1 MKTKEVAK
9 FFDCM
14 RRSDI
19 PFTVDDVNT
28 NFKTQF
34 GVESG
39 VLGIAEEG
47 HEAIKHREGTF
58 LAVYVLLG
66 SLCND
71 VLVEALGEYMKGL
84 EWWIFNSPYGE
95 DEDEVVYI
103 INLEEK

>member
-14 RRSDI
+14 RRNEI
-19 PFTVDDVNT
+19 PYTVDDVNT

-47 HEAIKHREGTF
+47 YEAIKQREGTF
-58 LAVYVLLG
+58 LAVTYYLG
-66 SLCND
+66 RSVMMFC
-71 VLVEALGEYMKGL
+71 AKH
-84 EWWIFNSPYGE
+84 
-95 DEDEVVYI
+95 
-103 INLEEK
+103 

>member
-34 GVESG
+34 SVESG
-39 VLGIAEEG
+39 VLGIADN
-47 HEAIKHREGTF
+47 EAIKQRDGTF
-58 LAVYVLLG
+58 LAVFVLLG

-71 VLVEALGEYMKGL
+71 VLCEALEDYMKGL
-84 EWWIFNSPYGE
+84 EWWVFNSPYG
-95 DEDEVVYI
+95 EDEVVYI

>member
-14 RRSDI
+14 RRNDI

-39 VLGIAEEG
+39 VLGIAEG
-47 HEAIKHREGTF
+47 NEAIKQREGTF

-71 VLVEALGEYMKGL
+71 VLCEALEDYMKGL
-84 EWWIFNSPYGE
+84 EWWVFNSPYG
-95 DEDEVVYI
+95 EDEVVYI
-103 INLEEK
+103 INLEER

>member
-14 RRSDI
+14 RRNEI
-19 PFTVDDVNT
+19 PYTVDDVNT

-47 HEAIKHREGTF
+47 YEAIKQREGTF
-58 LAVYVLLG
+58 LAVNVLLG

-71 VLVEALGEYMKGL
+71 VLCEALEYYMKGL
-84 EWWIFNSPYGE
+84 EWWVFNSPYGE
-95 DEDEVVYI
+95 DEVLYI
-103 INLEEK
+103 KNLEEK

>member
-1 MKTKEVAK
+1 MKTRKLQS

-14 RRSDI
+14 RRNEI
-19 PFTVDDVNT
+19 PYTVDDVNT

-47 HEAIKHREGTF
+47 YEAIKQREGTF
-58 LAVYVLLG
+58 LAVNVLLG

-71 VLVEALGEYMKGL
+71 VLCEALEYYMKGL
-84 EWWIFNSPYGE
+84 EWWVFNSPYGE
-95 DEDEVVYI
+95 DEVLYI